1 MYRGI
6 EALSRRIRCAVG
18 FFYGRWYSPVPNKV
32 QLTVLVGKA
41 ISVAKVDNP
50 DTEQVLL
57 LQAHALGLTFC
68 CVKHEDARCKL
79 VRNGSWCASYS
90 SDTPHV
96 LQIEQLHQ
104 QVVEQVETLYYTHRH
119 LHGWQ
124 HRELE
129 IV

>member
-1 MYRGI
+1 MHWDS
-6 EALSRRIRCAVG
+6 LSV
-18 FFYGRWYSPVPNKV
+18 V
-32 QLTVLVGKA
+32 
-41 ISVAKVDNP
+41 
-50 DTEQVLL
+50 
-57 LQAHALGLTFC
+57 FC
-68 CVKHEDARCKL
+68 TKHGDAQCKL
-79 VRNGSWCASYS
+79 VHNDNWCASHL

-104 QVVEQVETLYYTHRH
+104 QVVEQVKTLYYAHRH